1 MHISYLNR
9 LSPDVQAFVQEVE
22 SAAGVD
28 IEVELDDKLND
39 GGPLGQGK
47 LKVEIEAQQVRLY
60 APTNGYFPDGAVLH
74 EALHVRRLLV
84 EGVPR
89 IALADAVEIPPPG
102 FASGLVDV
110 DNALEH
116 LTIVPIELAHHP
128 ERRAHWNAVMT
139 RLWKRDL
146 PQVQFGLD
154 RRIGSCLHWTFLR
167 HVLSTS
173 PNVQVAAAFMQGHA
187 GLLAEAEKFA
197 DAALAL
203 LDDKAGLVRHFF
215 SWFPEV
221 DRQLAALEYL
231 SSTTGTRQ
239 EVI

>member
-39 GGPLGQGK
+39 GGPLGLGK
-47 LKVEIEAQQVRLY
+47 LKVEIEAQQVSLY
-60 APTNGYFPDGAVLH
+60 APTNGYFPDGAVRH

-84 EGVPR
+84 EDVPR
-89 IALADAVEIPPPG
+89 IALAEAVDIAPRG
-102 FASGLVDV
+102 FEASLVSV

-116 LTIVPIELAHHP
+116 LVIVPIELAHHP
-128 ERRAHWNAVMT
+128 ERQAHWNAVMT
-139 RLWKRDL
+139 RVWQSDL
-146 PQVQFGLD
+146 PKMQSGLD
-154 RRIGSCLHWTFLR
+154 RRIGSCLHWAFLQQ
-167 HVLSTS
+167 VLSTS
-173 PNVQVAAAFMQGHA
+173 PVVQDAATFMQGHE
-187 GLLAEAEKFA
+187 GLLAEAEKYSG
-197 DAALAL
+197 AALAH
-203 LDDKAGLVRHFF
+203 LDDKIGLVRHFF

-239 EVI
+239 EVV